1 MASFRIYVARM
12 LVFAVSALCISGA
25 TSQKVHVGIL
35 NKLGGGKSIG
45 IHCQSKDNDLGP
57 QTVADGAQYG
67 WDFSV
72 NVFGTTLFYCNMGWE
87 SVQSFPF
94 SAYDYQRDKGRC
106 SSNCSWLMAEEGIY
120 SLNDGTGLWEFTY
133 SWTS

>member
-1 MASFRIYVARM
+1 MDSSRFHVIFVLLILA
-12 LVFAVSALCISGA
+12 SALCISRVS
-25 TSQKVHVGIL
+25 SQKVHVSIL
-35 NKLGGGKSIG
+35 NRLGEGKSIN

-57 QTVADGAQYG
+57 QTVADGGQYG

-72 NVFGTTLFYCNMGWE
+72 NFSGTTLFYCNTGWE
-87 SVQSFPF
+87 SVNSFLF

-106 SSNCSWLMAEEGIY
+106 SSNCSWIMAEEGVY
-120 SLNDGTGLWEFTY
+120 GLNDGTGFWEFMY